1 MQKSYDERIR
11 NLENDIS
18 RYKEKFATG
27 VLNGSDPENEQVKKW
42 LVKAEQAQARI
53 TTLKN
58 RRGTEKRKART
69 KRLVEKGAVLE
80 TYMTNTTGVPYVP
93 EAPRVTKKDNP
104 AGYERYKA
112 YRNYTEAKEAL
123 ASTQTPAD
131 ANDWLNTQQKAVHR
145 LAYLEKL
152 LFQVVRP
159 YQGKDTIDWSS
170 KYYPEFARYLQNL
183 RGRMDSNRK

>member
-104 AGYERYKA
+104 C
-112 YRNYTEAKEAL
+112 
-123 ASTQTPAD
+123 
-131 ANDWLNTQQKAVHR
+131 
-145 LAYLEKL
+145 
-152 LFQVVRP
+152 
-159 YQGKDTIDWSS
+159 
-170 KYYPEFARYLQNL
+170 
-183 RGRMDSNRK
+183 